1 MNTECAWCSR
11 PSAGMGAEP
20 RPTVPAVDG
29 FAFAHESAT
38 RPVDKRTRPPPPPPP
53 SLKKRSEALKTAFT
67 RLFGMKRRV
76 PPRRRREGAA
86 LQGSGGATPCQG
98 AASRRRAGRPGGGR
112 SAKRATAF
120 LLPPSGG
127 SSSYSTALD
136 LVKPTAGA
144 AVSRRETT
152 KCASLLC
159 RSENA
164 GPFRLTLIVERLRK
178 EGFENPD
185 YASSR
190 RFQCARFGRSCDP
203 CECSFQLRSR
213 QHGQSH
219 GAIQPSQAPNDRCE
233 SRSLLACVRC
243 DLGQPGNA

>member
-1 MNTECAWCSR
+1 
-11 PSAGMGAEP
+11 MGAEP
-20 RPTVPAVDG
+20 RPHRSGRGRLCLCPRVRYAACGQT
-29 FAFAHESAT
+29 H
-38 RPVDKRTRPPPPPPP
+38 PPTASTPPP

-120 LLPPSGG
+120 TTPSGG

-144 AVSRRETT
+144 QFLAEKLLSALLSFVVRRCGAVQAHANRRT
-152 KCASLLC
+152 A
-159 RSENA
+159 
-164 GPFRLTLIVERLRK
+164 
-178 EGFENPD
+178 EG
-185 YASSR
+185 R
-190 RFQCARFGRSCDP
+190 
-203 CECSFQLRSR
+203 
-213 QHGQSH
+213 
-219 GAIQPSQAPNDRCE
+219 
-233 SRSLLACVRC
+233 V
-243 DLGQPGNA
+243 